1 MTKDTVWP
9 APRLVLIISLV
20 LFVLGS
26 LVMLY
31 TKFPPFMD
39 EAIYLDMT
47 YRLSDGLGL
56 SSSLFRDFIPQVEQ
70 TAHWYP
76 PVYFLSLAPLILIFG
91 QSLLVMR
98 LFSLLMA
105 VVALILIYQIAKKIF
120 GQAWVGVIA
129 VWLLIMDHYFQVGAM
144 VGRMEL
150 LTICFGCGA
159 VLLHLH
165 FLENK
170 QWKPNLLSGACLALA
185 VLTHPTGIIF
195 GLPIV
200 GNLWLQSG
208 LSGREKLSQ
217 LAVFVG
223 PVVFGLG
230 LWLVSFLP
238 DLNNFLVQNL
248 LQAHRKQFGEVFVNL
263 IFKFLP
269 NQRVVLAGYLISNT
283 VYLVRKMVNHQ
294 LPSAKHRFLFLLVLS
309 SSILPIML
317 KEMWYIIYIP
327 LIGALVVADN
337 AIWLWKKEPLF
348 LIGLVMVFVIP
359 NSFLYFDALEATGT
373 HRGEYTHFAQQIAQV
388 LPTGAKVMLSSLP
401 DPYFYLVQ
409 NRSDLDLRETPNSPP
424 LEPIDTQVYNTI
436 LNDVDYVVLSYTHNR
451 HLGQYFET
459 NLASVV
465 FEQAGA
471 DSYPVQ
477 VIKLKPVL
485 DRQPV
490 TALEAETWQYPTL
503 AF

>member
-150 LTICFGCGA
+150 LTICFGCG
-159 VLLHLH
+159 
-165 FLENK
+165 
-170 QWKPNLLSGACLALA
+170 
-185 VLTHPTGIIF
+185 
-195 GLPIV
+195 
-200 GNLWLQSG
+200 
-208 LSGREKLSQ
+208 
-217 LAVFVG
+217 
-223 PVVFGLG
+223 
-230 LWLVSFLP
+230 
-238 DLNNFLVQNL
+238 
-248 LQAHRKQFGEVFVNL
+248 
-263 IFKFLP
+263 
-269 NQRVVLAGYLISNT
+269 
-283 VYLVRKMVNHQ
+283 
-294 LPSAKHRFLFLLVLS
+294 
-309 SSILPIML
+309 
-317 KEMWYIIYIP
+317 
-327 LIGALVVADN
+327 
-337 AIWLWKKEPLF
+337 
-348 LIGLVMVFVIP
+348 
-359 NSFLYFDALEATGT
+359 
-373 HRGEYTHFAQQIAQV
+373 
-388 LPTGAKVMLSSLP
+388 
-401 DPYFYLVQ
+401 
-409 NRSDLDLRETPNSPP
+409 ET
-424 LEPIDTQVYNTI
+424 
-436 LNDVDYVVLSYTHNR
+436 
-451 HLGQYFET
+451 
-459 NLASVV
+459 
-465 FEQAGA
+465 
-471 DSYPVQ
+471 
-477 VIKLKPVL
+477 
-485 DRQPV
+485 
-490 TALEAETWQYPTL
+490 
-503 AF
+503 